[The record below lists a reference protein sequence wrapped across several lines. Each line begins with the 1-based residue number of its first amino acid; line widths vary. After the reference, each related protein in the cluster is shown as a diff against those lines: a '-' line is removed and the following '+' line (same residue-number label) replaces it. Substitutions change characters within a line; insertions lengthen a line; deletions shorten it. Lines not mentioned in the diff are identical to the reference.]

1 MDWQFILT
9 RLAEPHVPAV
19 VAIGL
24 AGLAVLGW
32 TPREKK
38 SKRGG

>member
-19 VAIGL
+19 IAIGL
-24 AGLAVLGW
+24 LGLALLGLQW
-32 TPREKK
+32 WGR
-38 SKRGG
+38 RNDA